1 MVRRIGKKVMSKYMI
16 HTCPARLWYVE
27 EYLFPSLLQQGIMP
41 DDIVIYNDSE
51 HDGNLMSTLKSFRSL
66 PKNGLTWHLQDD
78 VVVSKQFASVTQYFP
93 PAYKV
98 VCGFCSLYDDETI
111 GAVFPKN
118 MWYSFPCIRIENRLA
133 HQFIS
138 WVKHEDEINRHFVQI
153 SNNMFD
159 DSLFK
164 DFMKDRHPYANCFN
178 MCPNL
183 VEHIDDLIGGSTL
196 HARKEKIKSKF
207 WNEPGLVD
215 ELKKRLM

>member
-1 MVRRIGKKVMSKYMI
+1 MSKYMI

-27 EYLFPSLLQQGIMP
+27 EHLLPSLLQQGILQ
-41 DDIVIYNDSE
+41 DDIIVYNDSE

-66 PKNGLTWHLQDD
+66 PANGQTWHLQDD
-78 VVVSKQFASVTQYFP
+78 VIISNKFASITEYCSPVYNI
-93 PAYKV
+93 V
-98 VCGFCSLYDDETI
+98 SGFCSIYDDDTI
-111 GAVFPKN
+111 GGVKPHD
-118 MWYSFPCIRIENRLA
+118 MWYSFQCIRIDNRLA
-133 HQFIS
+133 HEFIS

-159 DSLFK
+159 DALFK
-164 DFMKDRHPYANCFN
+164 DFMKDMHPDANCFN

-196 HARKEKIKSKF
+196 VLRKEKMKSKF
-207 WNEPGLVD
+207 WNEPELVI